1 MKKYE
6 SVYKLP
12 DWIDIDYLNWDILSE
27 NPNIKNIIRDC
38 KYTSIFF
45 KQILLL
51 CLMHNYT

>member
-27 NPNIKNIIRDC
+27 NPNAIQHYMRLQI
-38 KYTSIFF
+38 YQYIF
-45 KQILLL
+45 
-51 CLMHNYT
+51 